1 MIMTKNV
8 YFGGYWGLFVGRF
21 EDNLPHRHY
30 ATQISVSS
38 GAPIRIVSE
47 MQTQTFEACLIKGNA
62 LHQFQCSDIH
72 LLLLISPTS
81 SVGHFLNNL
90 TNSNIAAL
98 TASHAQF
105 LQEILNAFVNKD
117 IDIGQLVEQVAQWLE
132 GLRCQCQTND
142 HWNEDRITK
151 AILFLEQNYNRVV
164 SLSEIADYCHLSES
178 RFLHLFR
185 AQTGISYRRF
195 QLWNK
200 IAASV
205 RVLTTQSI
213 TQTAHEF
220 GFTDSAHY
228 CKTFKE
234 NFGFSPKFLAKI

>member
-8 YFGGYWGLFVGRF
+8 YFGHYWGLFVGHF
-21 EDNLPHRHY
+21 QDNLPHCHY

-38 GAPIRIVSE
+38 GAPVCIAADA
-47 MQTQTFEACLIKGNA
+47 QTQLFEACLIKDNV

-81 SVGHFLNNL
+81 SVGHYLNSL
-90 TNSNIAAL
+90 TNSSIAAL
-98 TASHAQF
+98 PDMHRHF
-105 LQEILNAFVNKD
+105 LQTILNCWVKENADF
-117 IDIGQLVEQVAQWLE
+117 GQLVAQVAQWLE
-132 GLRCQCQTND
+132 GLHCQCQTDD
-142 HWNEDRITK
+142 HWNENRIVK
-151 AILFLEQNYNRVV
+151 AIAYLEENYTRVV
-164 SLSEIADYCHLSES
+164 SLSEIAAYCHLSES

-205 RVLTTQSI
+205 RVLTAQSI
-213 TQTAHEF
+213 TQTAYEF
-220 GFTDSAHY
+220 GFADSAHY